1 MIHLFG
7 QIHQGYQ
14 DYRGKRELKKSDV
27 AAAGGE
33 EKTQQET
40 CQHLNENSP
49 KQNNNNLVTHEQLC
63 SVPQYSVC
71 CDILEES

>member
-33 EKTQQET
+33 EIIAQQET
-40 CQHLNENSP
+40 CQH
-49 KQNNNNLVTHEQLC
+49 C
-63 SVPQYSVC
+63 
-71 CDILEES
+71 

>member
-27 AAAGGE
+27 AAAG
-33 EKTQQET
+33 
-40 CQHLNENSP
+40 
-49 KQNNNNLVTHEQLC
+49 
-63 SVPQYSVC
+63 
-71 CDILEES
+71 